1 MLGKLAVVN
10 DLSCELAENLCIQCS
25 WNPPFSLTP
34 IPQYN
39 ITINKKEDGLLQT
52 NSTIT
57 TNITYCLH
65 QYGQYNISVAAS
77 NTVGL
82 GNVTYKSINL
92 IPTGI
97 MSVPVICTLLYVLDI
112 IQDFTIKYFKEVDDS
127 WNVTLNIEVCVKEL
141 MFSFFYYVHRMEPIS
156 IHLQLLLLYS

>member
-1 MLGKLAVVN
+1 MARP
-10 DLSCELAENLCIQCS
+10 SCEQVGLCIECS
-25 WNPPFSLTP
+25 WFPPFSLTP
-34 IPQYN
+34 VLQYIVN
-39 ITINKKEDGLLQT
+39 ITNNEDTSLL
-52 NSTIT
+52 TISN
-57 TNITYCLH
+57 TNITYCPI

-82 GNVTYKSINL
+82 GSVTYKSINL

-112 IQDFTIKYFKEVDDS
+112 IQYFTINYFKEVDDS

-141 MFSFFYYVHRMEPIS
+141 MFSFVIMYTEWNLFQSIS
-156 IHLQLLLLYS
+156 SCYCCTVDWCQ